1 MNSNLR
7 YSNVP
12 LREGRSNKGKFSRL
26 IDYVVFFNILKPK
39 LWLKKKNM
47 IKQWNLNFINA
58 LTYITYC
65 KYLVHNNRQK
75 RTKKTS
81 YYIYF
86 IQILN
91 EWCSIWCT
99 ELIFGLWLKK
109 PWTYQKSSILVEQ
122 IYSFKLYTYYKH
134 Y

>member
-75 RTKKTS
+75 RTKKRHIM
-81 YYIYF
+81 YI
-86 IQILN
+86 
-91 EWCSIWCT
+91 
-99 ELIFGLWLKK
+99 
-109 PWTYQKSSILVEQ
+109 SSK
-122 IYSFKLYTYYKH
+122 Y
-134 Y
+134 

>member
-12 LREGRSNKGKFSRL
+12 SREGRSNKGKFSRL

-47 IKQWNLNFINA
+47 IKQWNLTENFINA
-58 LTYITYC
+58 LTYITYY

-75 RTKKTS
+75 RKKKRHII
-81 YYIYF
+81 YIF

-91 EWCSIWCT
+91 E
-99 ELIFGLWLKK
+99 
-109 PWTYQKSSILVEQ
+109 
-122 IYSFKLYTYYKH
+122 
-134 Y
+134 